1 VVLMAITAVTYCTRE
16 DVKSALDIKATARSN
31 AQVDRAV
38 ISGAGAVEDQ
48 LKRRFYPQD
57 AVRSF
62 DWPNRFQRTSPW
74 KLYFGKNDLVSAT
87 AVTAGGVAIPL
98 ASINFEP
105 VNSGPPFTR
114 MELDISKAPGA
125 FAVGPTWQHDIA
137 ITGTWGYS
145 AVTAPAGT
153 LTAAL
158 SDTTGTTVAVSDST
172 QAGVGALLLCG
183 TERMLVTDRAM
194 ITTGQAQQGA
204 GAGTAVNSDV
214 SLTVTDGTKYAAG
227 EVLLLDSERML
238 VVDIAGNVLTVK
250 RAWDGSVLAT
260 HSAAVIFA
268 PRSLTVIRG
277 ALGTTAATHLISS
290 AVSRFTYPGLV
301 TELNVAEAVNTLLQ
315 ETSGYSRTV
324 GEGDN
329 LRLAS
334 GAGLKDIRARAMSA
348 HGRAKVR
355 QRTT

>member
-1 VVLMAITAVTYCTRE
+1 MTITVPVYCTRE
-16 DVKSALDIKATARSN
+16 DVKTALDIKATARSN

-48 LKRRFYPQD
+48 LKRRFYPFD
-57 AVRSF
+57 GTRVF
-62 DWPNRFQRTSPW
+62 DWPNRFQRAAAW
-74 KLYFGKNDLVSAT
+74 RLWFGKNDLVSAT
-87 AVTAGGVAIPL
+87 AVTSGGVVIPL
-98 ASINFEP
+98 GSVNFEP

-114 MELDISKAPGA
+114 MELDISKVPGT
-125 FAVGPTWQHDIA
+125 FTVGSTWQHDIA

-145 AVTAPAGT
+145 AVTSPAGA
-153 LTAAL
+153 LAAAMT
-158 SDTTGTTVAVSDST
+158 DTTGTVAQVSDST
-172 QAGVGALLLCG
+172 QAGVGSLLLCG

-204 GAGTAVNSDV
+204 GCSTASNADV
-214 SLTVTDGTKYAAG
+214 SLTVTDGTKYTTG

-238 VVDIAGNVLTVK
+238 ITDIAGNILTVK

-260 HSAAVIFA
+260 HSGATIYA
-268 PRSLTVIRG
+268 PRSLTVTRG
-277 ALGTTAATHLISS
+277 ALGTTAATHLIAA
-290 AVSRFTYPGLV
+290 AVSRYSYPGLV